1 MQEDAIKWNARY
13 QKEFMPIEPSAF
25 LLDCHTFFAP
35 LLSQLSLSGQIQNQT
50 RPKALDLACG
60 NGRNAK
66 LLAQWGFEVDAL
78 DISQV
83 ALSQIQNLPHIY
95 PILADLDS
103 HALPKAHYDLILNSF
118 FLDRRLFS
126 AMKDSLKPQGFV
138 LFETFTY
145 SESASLHPDRM
156 LKPNELQEVFSAQDG
171 FCVLHQS
178 TYSTTRQNLT
188 QEQVM
193 RFLAQS
199 TQRQHI
205 L

>member
-13 QKEFMPIEPSAF
+13 QKEFMPTEPSAF
-25 LLDCHTFFAP
+25 LLDCYTSFAP
-35 LLSQLSLSGQIQNQT
+35 LLSQFSPGAQQNQA

-60 NGRNAK
+60 NGRNTK
-66 LLAQWGFEVDAL
+66 LLAQWGFEIDSL

-83 ALSQIQNLPHIY
+83 ALSQIQNLPHIH

-103 HALPKAHYDLILNSF
+103 HVLPKAHYDLILNSF

-126 AMKDSLKPQGFV
+126 AIKDSLKPQGFV

-145 SESASLHPDRM
+145 SESTSLHPDRM
-156 LKPNELQEVFSAQDG
+156 LKSNELQEVFSPQDG
-171 FCVLHQS
+171 FHVLHQS
-178 TYSTTRQNLT
+178 THSTTRQNLT

-193 RFLAQS
+193 RFLA
-199 TQRQHI
+199 
-205 L
+205 